1 VVRDDPLF
9 PTRTGRGLSDDAVE
23 ARIAIYKKTA
33 GQRCLSLATLH
44 ADMTIKGDHH
54 DHS

>member
-9 PTRTGRGLSDDAVE
+9 PTRTGRRLSDDAVE

-33 GQRCLSLATLH
+33 GQRCLSLATKSSPR
-44 ADMTIKGDHH
+44 TCSGTPQP
-54 DHS
+54 